1 MTGLTSQTGVADVT
15 GQTGQTSLLLGSLS
29 STKMLPV
36 VSPELPFP
44 GRFTICEYL

>member
-15 GQTGQTSLLLGSLS
+15 GQTGLLLGSLS